1 MSNIQHRS
9 LFKTIWIDGQHNRNF
24 NKDCAG
30 FYEIMGDFFEIDRIT
45 EDLAKSYSSQLAVS
59 WFKVT
64 DHKTPTKEEFREKVV
79 TFMKDFENTL
89 SKFPDTEEGIKF
101 KSHSMNQLQQQI
113 QIVLNGKN
121 KEVEKRY
128 KYYAEYN

>member
-1 MSNIQHRS
+1 MV
-9 LFKTIWIDGQHNRNF
+9 
-24 NKDCAG
+24 
-30 FYEIMGDFFEIDRIT
+30 DFFEIDRLT
-45 EDLAKSYSSQLAVS
+45 EDLAKIYSSQLAVS
-59 WFKVT
+59 WFKVNN
-64 DHKTPTKEEFREKVV
+64 HKTPTKEEFREMVV

-89 SKFPDTEEGIKF
+89 SRFPDTEEGTKF
-101 KSHSMNQLQQQI
+101 KSHSMNQLQLQI